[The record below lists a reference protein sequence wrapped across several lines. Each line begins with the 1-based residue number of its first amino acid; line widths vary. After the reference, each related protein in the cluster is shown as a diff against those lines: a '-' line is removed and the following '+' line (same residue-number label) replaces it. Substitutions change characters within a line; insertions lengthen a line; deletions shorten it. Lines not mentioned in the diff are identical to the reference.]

1 MLIAQAHGMQCLRYG
16 FLTAVVA
23 ANLASQQPAV
33 RMGGYAV
40 DHRAKAPLV
49 SVEHGGHSWG

>member
-1 MLIAQAHGMQCLRYG
+1 ML
-16 FLTAVVA
+16 VA
-23 ANLASQQPAV
+23 APLICQQPAA